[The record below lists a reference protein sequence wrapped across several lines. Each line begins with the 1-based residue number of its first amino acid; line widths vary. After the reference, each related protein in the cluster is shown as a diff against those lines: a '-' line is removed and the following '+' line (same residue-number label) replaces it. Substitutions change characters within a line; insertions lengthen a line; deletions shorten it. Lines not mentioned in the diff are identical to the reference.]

1 MSLGSHLRQMRAS
14 RGLSL
19 RQLAQASRVNP
30 STLSRWE
37 SDATCPRVYE
47 LEAVLTALRASDSER
62 ALAWQQLKAPRA
74 VRVITTESVSLVL
87 PAGAAPIGGELLKA
101 MRRRRGWTLEQVAFH
116 VGVTVSTVSRWERS
130 ERWPSEEQLS
140 RLCSL
145 LGATEAEHA
154 ALRGGRGVLNW
165 LPFPVASAHDLAAL
179 LEAVRS
185 HRIPIEPALMEL
197 VYSCIEGR
205 VWQLVGCGKA
215 QVGLLLDAYAY
226 HCSWLVEQARI
237 QEAQQPAS
245 RALRLFER
253 VHSMRPHW
261 FGVLHALAKGAA
273 ELGSRPS
280 PLEGVAILRRWLP
293 HAEQHAPEYEAWFL
307 RDIAE
312 YLSFSRY
319 RADAETA
326 HRLAQSKSQPW
337 LAVDPNVSLSN
348 ALVLVNQGQAEAA
361 LAILSATPGLEWNA
375 DDSIQQRIN
384 ESFVWIRALEGCG
397 CGAEAR
403 LWRERLQLTLRQRAS
418 RQLPWL
424 VCWLDRFA
432 ANAVETEPSPHREE
446 RVFKRGDSIRRRPH
460 CSGSVWSAPD

>member
-37 SDATCPRVYE
+37 ADITCPRVYE

-62 ALAWQQLKAPRA
+62 ARAWQQLNAPRG
-74 VRVITTESVSLVL
+74 VQVIATKPMSGVL
-87 PAGAAPIGGELLKA
+87 PVGAAPIGGELLKA
-101 MRRRRGWTLEQVAFH
+101 MRWRRGWTLEQVALQL
-116 VGVTVSTVSRWERS
+116 GVTVSTVSRWERS

-140 RLCSL
+140 RLCCM
-145 LGATEAEHA
+145 LGASEAEHT
-154 ALRGGRGVLNW
+154 ALQSGRGVLNW
-165 LPFPVASAHDLAAL
+165 LPFPVASALDLAAL
-179 LEAVRS
+179 LEAVRANQMGV
-185 HRIPIEPALMEL
+185 EPALMEL
-197 VYSCIEGR
+197 VYLCIEGR
-205 VWQLVGCGKA
+205 VWQLVGLGKA

-237 QEAQQPAS
+237 QEAQLPAS

-253 VHSMRPHW
+253 VRLLRPHW
-261 FGVLHALAKGAA
+261 FGALHALAKGAA

-280 PLEGVAILRRWLP
+280 PLEGVTLLRRWLP
-293 HAEQHAPEYEAWFL
+293 QAARYAPEYEAWFL

-319 RADAETA
+319 RPDSEMA
-326 HRLAQSKSQPW
+326 HRLAQQKSQPW

-348 ALVLVNQGQAEAA
+348 ALVLVNHGRSEAA
-361 LAILSATPGLEWNA
+361 LTVLSTTPGLEWDAN
-375 DDSIQQRIN
+375 DSIQQRIN

-397 CGAEAR
+397 CRGEAM
-403 LWRERLQLTLRQRAS
+403 LWRERLHLTLRQRAS
-418 RQLPWL
+418 RHLPWL
-424 VCWLDRFA
+424 VRWLDRFVP
-432 ANAVETEPSPHREE
+432 NTVETEPSPQREE
-446 RVFKRGDSIRRRPH
+446 RVRREGDSIRRRPH